1 VPPIIGLQQPVEPQL
16 PFVLGEGRDA
26 VLRDCLIINRDDNG
40 FSACYQLDYQAA
52 GQPF

>member
-1 VPPIIGLQQPVEPQL
+1 
-16 PFVLGEGRDA
+16 

-52 GQPF
+52 D